1 MITPNLMPGSVC
13 IIEDGTPTAVNP
25 AVSLETWMEFYW
37 KVRAFNVTGSGS
49 FTDDNF
55 ESYTDT
61 FNGVQGDSIQGVTMR
76 SFMCQLLFPG
86 LPNVPPNP
94 LIQSGVFGSYVGPP
108 ENPKGNFGGA
118 LVPLRGFKSGKNYY
132 IRAVFSVQNS
142 VFTYGEYPAGQ
153 ITFILE
159 SGSFVIP
166 LGHNFELGSASYN
179 LFARPASLNIPD

>member
-1 MITPNLMPGSVC
+1 MPGSVC
-13 IIEDGTPTAVNP
+13 IPEGTPTALTP

-86 LPNVPPNP
+86 LPNTPPNP

-108 ENPKGNFGGA
+108 ENPKGNFSA
-118 LVPLRGFKSGKNYY
+118 SLTPLLGFKSNGNYY
-132 IRAVFSVQNS
+132 IRVVYAMDAVFTGV
-142 VFTYGEYPAGQ
+142 GESAGQ
-153 ITFILE
+153 ITFILK
-159 SGSFVIP
+159 SGSFTTP
-166 LGHNFELGSASYN
+166 LTIGGGILSASYN
-179 LFARPASLNIPD
+179 LTAIPASFNIPD

>member
-1 MITPNLMPGSVC
+1 MLTPNLMPGSVC
-13 IIEDGTPTAVNP
+13 IRKVGTPTALNP

-86 LPNVPPNP
+86 LPNIPPNP

-108 ENPKGNFGGA
+108 ENPKGNFSAA
-118 LVPLRGFKSGKNYY
+118 LVPLLGFKKNGNYY
-132 IRAVFSVQNS
+132 ISLAFSIDVVSTGLQK
-142 VFTYGEYPAGQ
+142 PAGQ

>member
-1 MITPNLMPGSVC
+1 MLTPNLMPGSVC
-13 IIEDGTPTAVNP
+13 IRKVGTPTALNP

-61 FNGVQGDSIQGVTMR
+61 FNGVQGNSMPGVTMR

-86 LPNVPPNP
+86 LPNIPPNP

-108 ENPKGNFGGA
+108 ENPKGNFSA
-118 LVPLRGFKSGKNYY
+118 SLTPLLGFQSAGNYY
-132 IRAVFSVQNS
+132 ISLAFAIDVVA
-142 VFTYGEYPAGQ
+142 TGLKKPAGQ

-166 LGHNFELGSASYN
+166 LGHGFELGFASYN
-179 LFARPASLNIPD
+179 LTARPASLNIPD

>member
-1 MITPNLMPGSVC
+1 MLTPNLMPGSVC
-13 IIEDGTPTAVNP
+13 ILEGTPDALTP

-55 ESYTDT
+55 QSYTDT
-61 FNGVQGDSIQGVTMR
+61 FNGVQGDSIPGVTMR
-76 SFMCQLLFPG
+76 SFMCRFAAPG
-86 LPNVPPNP
+86 QPSLPPPNP
-94 LIQSGVFGSYVGPP
+94 LFQDGVFGSYVGPP
-108 ENPKGNFGGA
+108 EDPKGNFGGA
-118 LVPLRGFKSGKNYY
+118 LDPLRGFKSGKNYY

-166 LGHNFELGSASYN
+166 LGHNFDLGYANYN
-179 LFARPASLNIPD
+179 LIARPASLNIPD

>member
-1 MITPNLMPGSVC
+1 MLTPNLMPGSVC
-13 IIEDGTPTAVNP
+13 IREDGTPTALNP

-55 ESYTDT
+55 QSYTDT

-86 LPNVPPNP
+86 LPNIPPNP

-108 ENPKGNFGGA
+108 ENPEGNFFA
-118 LVPLRGFKSGKNYY
+118 TLTPLLGFKKNGNYY
-132 IRAVFSVQNS
+132 ISLAFSIDVVATGMEN
-142 VFTYGEYPAGQ
+142 PAGQ

-166 LGHNFELGSASYN
+166 LGHNFEFGSASYN